1 MLKNYEKPE
10 VLLRSFMAVDVI
22 TASVG
27 KQNEEEGGVQ
37 GDFFTMD

>member
-1 MLKNYEKPE
+1 MLKNYECPE
-10 VLLRSFMAVDVI
+10 VLLQNFTAVDVI

-37 GDFFTMD
+37 GDFFTVE

>member
-1 MLKNYEKPE
+1 MLKNYNSPE

-27 KQNEEEGGVQ
+27 KQNEEDGGVQ
-37 GDFFTMD
+37 GDFFSVN